1 MEEGNKDLYDAA
13 FPLAVV
19 LRVSSSIQSLDTMQP
34 IHATCGEAMNL
45 SGSFFV

>member
-1 MEEGNKDLYDAA
+1 MGEGNKDFYDAA

-19 LRVSSSIQSLDTMQP
+19 LGVSSSTQYFDTMQL
-34 IHATCGEAMNL
+34 IHVTCGEAMNL